1 MELSKLGMGQELLER
16 LQENGFTTI
25 EKLALTSSEELARL
39 LSLKLTVARQ
49 LIQSARETITL
60 NFRTALEIFE
70 ERNNIE
76 RISTGSKAL
85 DGILGG
91 GVEIGSMTEFF
102 GEYGSGKSQLVHQL
116 CVNVQLGKEKGGL
129 SKKAIFVDTE
139 GTFRPERIA
148 QMAEGVGEDPKSLL
162 EGILVVRAYDT
173 DQQMLL
179 ARKLGGI
186 AGPEVGLVV
195 VDSVTNLFRTEY
207 GGRGALAE
215 RQQRLCRHLADLKR
229 LADLNHLVVVVT
241 NQVLARPEIFFG
253 DPTQPV
259 GGNVL
264 GHAITHRVYLRKGKA
279 ETRTATLVDSPNLP
293 CRSASFRIVDRG
305 ISD

>member
-25 EKLALTSSEELARL
+25 EKLALASSEELARL
-39 LSLKLTVARQ
+39 LSLKLTFARQ
-49 LIQSARETITL
+49 LVQSARETIAL

-70 ERNNIE
+70 ERSNIE

-91 GVEIGSMTEFF
+91 GVEAGSITEFF

-195 VDSVTNLFRTEY
+195 VDSITNLFRTEY
-207 GGRGALAE
+207 GGRGTLAE

-229 LADLNHLVVVVT
+229 LADLNHLAVVVT